1 MLADVLQSEPGFR
14 MEQPRVLIVE
24 DEFLIAMDIEDSI
37 LQADEEADVI
47 GIANKLDD
55 AVALGR
61 RADRQARSA
70 GCSRTMPHLC
80 TRQTRRHPCRDAHR
94 HDGIRLRYTNKE
106 NGQKQKSLPREEVRQ
121 AF

>member
-47 GIANKLDD
+47 
-55 AVALGR
+55 
-61 RADRQARSA
+61 
-70 GCSRTMPHLC
+70 
-80 TRQTRRHPCRDAHR
+80 
-94 HDGIRLRYTNKE
+94 
-106 NGQKQKSLPREEVRQ
+106 
-121 AF
+121 